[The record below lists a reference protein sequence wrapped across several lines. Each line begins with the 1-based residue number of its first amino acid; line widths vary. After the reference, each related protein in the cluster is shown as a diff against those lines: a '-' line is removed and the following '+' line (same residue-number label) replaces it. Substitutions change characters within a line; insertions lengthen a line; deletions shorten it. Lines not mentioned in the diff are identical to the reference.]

1 MKNSDYNELNQAVEN
16 FSLTLQKRIE
26 YDRLTFLYMSLPF
39 ILIGHLL
46 GSFLFS
52 ALQYQVVDNFSII
65 IWLSLSVFVILWRWY
80 HFVQF
85 KNVKEALKLK
95 ESTKWLHHYYI
106 DVIMSGIVWGWS
118 ALLLFPGD
126 NYMGQIIVMLFIF
139 SVSFAT
145 ISSLSSKFLLLLLYL
160 IVTFAPLITR
170 LVLLETEYSFTA
182 LIIVLSLV
190 ALLIFIAEFFGAI
203 INNSLANHQ
212 NFVQVKHENDTLK
225 ERFFSLF
232 ERAPVGIF
240 YYDED
245 LKIIDSNERFINLH
259 SFDKLTLMRQ
269 NLHQIKNHEAIAQFK
284 TVFNNNSGYY
294 RGVFSPFKSDK
305 QLFVELSTVPLI
317 DSDNNVTGGI
327 CILEDITAEVD
338 AKEEILR
345 RVYYDILTNIPNRT
359 LFMDRLERAIF
370 NARSRSVRGAV
381 IYIDIDNFK
390 SFNDTLGHHNG
401 DVLLKQIA
409 NRIGSLDR
417 EESTVARLSGDDF
430 VILLTDLPAN
440 NNLAKDQAKLI
451 AKSFKDQFIEPFTI
465 NDQDYHV
472 NISMGVSFFPNS
484 KESPYD
490 VLKRSETAMYHAK
503 KQGRNRIE
511 LHTKNMDKEISVILN
526 VENKLRAA
534 IKNNEF
540 ELFYQPQVN
549 IASNNIV
556 SAEAL
561 IRWKQA
567 DGSYIMP
574 GQFIP
579 IAEASGLI
587 LPMSD
592 WILDTAI
599 KQMRQWKEQEN
610 PLNIDRV
617 AINISAIHFGQV
629 DFVEQIKRIVAKHAI
644 DPKYIELELTESI
657 ALVNIEE
664 TIQKIEELKELG
676 ISFAL
681 DDFGTGYSSLAY
693 LKRLPIDYLKIDQSF
708 ITNMMVDKDD
718 KLITETIVSVAQ
730 SFQLKVI
737 AEGVEEVEQLEH
749 LRSIDC
755 DIYQGYLGNRPIPAA
770 DFETFV
776 GEFALKQKDAEL
788 SALAEVE
795 EEKKLDELKKSKRR
809 KKGK

>member
-1 MKNSDYNELNQAVEN
+1 MKNSDYNGLNQAVEN
-16 FSLTLQKRIE
+16 FSLTLQKRVE

-52 ALQYQVVDNFSII
+52 ALQYQVVDNYSIV

-80 HFVQF
+80 HFIQF
-85 KNVKEALKLK
+85 KNIKESRKLK

-118 ALLLFPGD
+118 ALLLFPTD
-126 NYMGQIIVMLFIF
+126 NDMGQIIVMVFIF

-160 IVTFAPLITR
+160 AVTFAPLITR

-182 LIIVLSLV
+182 LIIVLALV

-240 YYDED
+240 YYNED
-245 LKIIDSNERFINLH
+245 LKIIDSNERFLKLH
-259 SFDKLTLMRQ
+259 SIDKLTLMRQ
-269 NLHQIKNHEAIAQFK
+269 NLHQVNNHEVINQFK
-284 TVFNNNSGYY
+284 TVFDNNSGYY
-294 RGVFSPFKSDK
+294 RGIFTPLKSDK

-359 LFMDRLERAIF
+359 LFMDRLEHAIS
-370 NARSRSVRGAV
+370 NAKSSSMRGAV

-401 DVLLKQIA
+401 DILLQQIA
-409 NRIGSLDR
+409 SRIGSLAR
-417 EESTVARLSGDDF
+417 KENTIARLGGDDF
-430 VILLTDLPAN
+430 VILITDLPAN
-440 NNLAKDQAKLI
+440 NIIAKESAILI
-451 AKSFKDQFIEPFTI
+451 ANSVKEQFVQPFSI
-465 NDQDYHV
+465 NAQEYHV
-472 NISMGVSFFPNS
+472 NISMGISFFPNT

-490 VLKRSETAMYHAK
+490 VLKRAETAMYHAK

-511 LHTKNMDKEISVILN
+511 LHTKDMDEEISVILDI
-526 VENKLRAA
+526 ENKLRAA
-534 IKNNEF
+534 IKNEEF

-549 IASNNIV
+549 IASDNIV

-567 DGSYIMP
+567 DGNYIMP

-592 WILDTAI
+592 WIIDTAI
-599 KQMRQWKEQEN
+599 KQMLQWKEQEN

-617 AINISAIHFGQV
+617 AINISAIHFAQV
-629 DFVEQIKRIVAKHAI
+629 DFVDQIKQVVAKHGI
-644 DPKYIELELTESI
+644 DPKHIELELTESI
-657 ALVNIEE
+657 ALVNIDK

-681 DDFGTGYSSLAY
+681 DDFGTGYSSLSY

-708 ITNMMVDKDD
+708 ITNMMEDKDD
-718 KLITETIVSVAQ
+718 KLITDTIVSVAQ
-730 SFQLKVI
+730 SFKLKVI
-737 AEGVEEVEQLEH
+737 AEGVEDPEQLEH
-749 LRSIDC
+749 LKSIDC
-755 DIYQGYLGNRPIPAA
+755 DIYQGYLRNRPVPASE
-770 DFETFV
+770 FELMV
-776 GEFALKQKDAEL
+776 REMEDKQ
-788 SALAEVE
+788 
-795 EEKKLDELKKSKRR
+795 
-809 KKGK
+809 